1 MSRDPQPL
9 AGAELDFQKSLLQ
22 AQNEASP
29 DGILV
34 VSPEGRILS
43 HNRRFADLWGL
54 HPGVLA
60 TGDDERALSAVLD
73 QLLDPEEFLSRINYL
88 YAHPVETATDSLR
101 LKDGRSF
108 ERFSAPVRG
117 EEGDI
122 YGRVW
127 FFRDVTDR
135 LAAEAARAA
144 LIREQAARENALQRN
159 ARLRSLHEAA
169 LTIATPMRAEPG
181 AVASLLAGI
190 TRLAVD
196 ALKGRDGR
204 IVLAEHPAWQ
214 ALLPGTPPEDGPIL
228 LDHAGHLRRSPQ
240 RANGVTQH
248 VLDEGV
254 LMLVEDTAAETGFG
268 PYPVLA
274 AAGIGSFVVAPLV
287 AAQHVLGALSVTF
300 NHQNPLDYEDR
311 EALALFAAHAAAA
324 LERVRLE
331 TERQEALRDLAT
343 RDAEAAA
350 LRQLDRLKSSL
361 LLMISHELRTPLT
374 LIHGYAELLQAR
386 AGTLSEEAA
395 RQMAGRIHSGSTQ
408 LARLVDGLL
417 DFARIQ
423 HGQALVEPEP
433 FDLVPALEDVLAEFR
448 SRPGGDRLHVAA
460 PHTLPVYADRMR
472 LGQVISNLVE
482 NALTYAPSGPIV
494 VRAASLEDAA
504 LADEA
509 FGAVSPTAGEAP
521 IGVAPEAVV
530 PAGDDSWDDPHVRVA
545 GVRLSVSDSGPGL
558 PAEEQ
563 PRVWDSFYRGAR
575 VAGLNVAPGSG
586 NGLAMVKA
594 LVEAHGGRVGLE
606 SVPERGATFWI
617 ELPGRAGAA
626 PPLTAPATSA
636 SG

>member
-34 VSPEGRILS
+34 VSPVGRILS
-43 HNRRFADLWGL
+43 YNRRFADLWGL
-54 HPGVLA
+54 NPGVLD
-60 TGDDERALSAVLD
+60 TGEDERALSAVLD
-73 QLLDPEEFLSRINYL
+73 QLLDPEEFLSRITYL
-88 YAHPVETATDSLR
+88 YAHPAETATDSLR

-108 ERFSAPVRG
+108 ERYSAPVRG
-117 EEGDI
+117 EDGNI

-268 PYPVLA
+268 PYPALA

-331 TERQEALRDLAT
+331 TERQDALRDLAT

-433 FDLVPALEDVLAEFR
+433 FDLVPALEEVLAEFR
-448 SRPGGDRLHVAA
+448 SRPGGDRLVVAA
-460 PHTLPVYADRMR
+460 PHALPVYADRMR

-494 VRAASLEDAA
+494 VRVEALGDEARGAAS
-504 LADEA
+504 
-509 FGAVSPTAGEAP
+509 AP
-521 IGVAPEAVV
+521 DAVV
-530 PAGDDSWDDPHVRVA
+530 LAGDDSWDDPRVRVA
-545 GVRLSVSDSGPGL
+545 GVRVSVSDSGPGL

-606 SVPERGATFWI
+606 SVPEQGATFWI
-617 ELPGRAGAA
+617 ELPGRAGAGA
-626 PPLTAPATSA
+626 AQLAAPATSA

>member
-1 MSRDPQPL
+1 MSRDAQPL
-9 AGAELDFQKSLLQ
+9 ASDELGFQKSLLQ

-54 HPGVLA
+54 NPGVLA
-60 TGDDERALSAVLD
+60 TGEDERALSATLD
-73 QLLDPEEFLSRINYL
+73 LLLDPEEFLSRINYL
-88 YAHPVETATDSLR
+88 YAHPAETATDTLR

-117 EEGDI
+117 DDGNF

-169 LTIATPMRAEPG
+169 LTIATPVLAEPD

-190 TRLAVD
+190 IRLAVD

-214 ALLPGTPPEDGPIL
+214 ALVPGTAPEDGLIL

-240 RANGVTQH
+240 RPNGVTHH
-248 VLDEGV
+248 VLEEGV
-254 LMLVEDTAAETGFG
+254 LMLVEDTAAADAYG
-268 PYPVLA
+268 PYPALA
-274 AAGIGSFVVAPLV
+274 AAGIGAFVVAPLV

-300 NHQNPLDYEDR
+300 NHQNPLDHEDR

-331 TERQEALRDLAT
+331 RERQDALRDLAT

-386 AGTLSEEAA
+386 AGALSEEAT

-423 HGQALVEPEP
+423 HGRALVEPEP
-433 FDLVPALEDVLAEFR
+433 FDLVPALEEVFQDFR
-448 SRPGGDRLHVAA
+448 TRPGGDRLEMVVPRA
-460 PHTLPVYADRMR
+460 LPVYADRMR
-472 LGQVISNLVE
+472 LAQVISNLVE

-494 VRAASLEDAA
+494 VRAEALEDAPDA
-504 LADEA
+504 AGREGGPG
-509 FGAVSPTAGEAP
+509 GATDGGEVL
-521 IGVAPEAVV
+521 G
-530 PAGDDSWDDPHVRVA
+530 PAGDDSWDTPDAGLP
-545 GVRLSVSDSGPGL
+545 GVRLSVSDLGPGL

-606 SVPERGATFWI
+606 SVPEKGATFWI
-617 ELPGRAGAA
+617 ELPGRPGAAGATA
-626 PPLTAPATSA
+626 GLTSPATSL